1 MQVAALTAR
10 TDDLALAARQAM
22 SSKNRPAALAA
33 LRSRKLAELTLA
45 RRSEVLAQLE
55 GVYSNIEQ
63 AADQVEIVRVMEA
76 SKGVLKSLNSK
87 LGGVERVQDVV
98 EELREEMSKVVEV
111 GDTMNDVGQGVV
123 TIDDGEVEEELELM
137 EREHRLDRERL
148 EDSETKRRLAEITS
162 LPDAN
167 YSEKAGMFD
176 TPRHASAETG
186 VEEST
191 AGLGRMS
198 LEERS
203 PNKITATRSTA

>member
-1 MQVAALTAR
+1 
-10 TDDLALAARQAM
+10 M

-63 AADQVEIVRVMEA
+63 TADQVEIVRVMEA